1 MTGRQP
7 GKGGSMEKLI
17 VNGGKPLHGSVE
29 IGGAK
34 NAAVAIIP
42 ATLMADGPCVLEN
55 VPVISD
61 VAVLMEIM
69 QEMGAEI
76 HAMSTHSY
84 VIDARSIGSC
94 DIMDENARRMRA
106 SYYFLG
112 VGLTRFGKA
121 SVALP
126 GGCDLGERPI
136 DQHLKAF
143 EALGATTRLENGMV
157 YVDAGNG
164 LKGAHIF
171 FDIVSVGATINAML
185 AAVKAE
191 GKTILEN
198 VAKEPHIVDVAN
210 FLNIM
215 GADIRGAGTDVIKI
229 RGVSRLRGA
238 QYSIIPDQIEAG
250 TFIAAAVA
258 TGGMVTVKNITPKHL
273 ETIISRMRE
282 VGGEIVVNEESLTVT
297 RRGVLCAT
305 NIRTMPHPGFPTDM
319 VPQFSVLLSLAEG
332 TSIITEGIW
341 SNRFR
346 YSDELRRMGAAFT
359 VDGKVAV
366 IGGVDKLEGASVMS
380 TDLRAGAAMVIAGLC
395 ASGTTEV
402 GGVEYIDRGY
412 EDFVGKLRGLG
423 ADIRRVTVPDKE
435 ENAPAMTG

>member
-1 MTGRQP
+1 MD
-7 GKGGSMEKLI
+7 KLI
-17 VNGGKPLHGSVE
+17 VTGGRPLTGTVD

-42 ATLMADGPCVLEN
+42 ATLIADGPCVLEN
-55 VPVISD
+55 VPSISD
-61 VAVLMEIM
+61 VDVLMEIM
-69 QEMGAEI
+69 RDLGADI
-76 HAMSTHSY
+76 NYMSSHSC
-84 VIDARSIGSC
+84 VLDARGITKC
-94 DIMDENARRMRA
+94 EVVNENARKMRA
-106 SYYFLG
+106 SYYLLG
-112 VGLTRFGKA
+112 AGLSRFGHTC
-121 SVALP
+121 VALP

-143 EALGATTRLENGMV
+143 EELGATVYVDNEEAVV
-157 YVDAGNG
+157 YVDAPHG

-191 GKTILEN
+191 GKTVLEN

-210 FLNIM
+210 FLNKM

-229 RGVSRLRGA
+229 RGVSKLRGA
-238 QYSIIPDQIEAG
+238 QYSIVPDQIEAG

-258 TGGMVTVKNITPKHL
+258 TAGRVKVNNIIPKHL

-282 VGGEIVVNEESLTVT
+282 VGGEILVDEESLTVS
-297 RRGVLCAT
+297 RRSVLCAT
-305 NIRTMPHPGFPTDM
+305 DVRTMPHPGFPTDM
-319 VPQFSVLLSLAEG
+319 VPQFSVLMCMAEG
-332 TSIITEGIW
+332 TSTIREGIW

-346 YSDELRRMGAAFT
+346 YADELIRMGADFD
-359 VDGKVAV
+359 VDGRLAT
-366 IGGVDKLEGASVMS
+366 IRGVEKLTAAEVMS

-402 GGVEYIDRGY
+402 HGVEYIDRGY
-412 EDFVGKLRGLG
+412 EDFVSKLRGLG
-423 ADIRRVTVPDKE
+423 ADIERVTLPE
-435 ENAPAMTG
+435 A

>member
-1 MTGRQP
+1 
-7 GKGGSMEKLI
+7 MEKL
-17 VNGGKPLHGSVE
+17 VVTGGRPLQGTVE

-55 VPVISD
+55 VPTISD
-61 VAVLMEIM
+61 VSVLMEIM
-69 QEMGAEI
+69 GDMGAEI
-76 HAMSTHSY
+76 HAMSAHSY
-84 VIDARSIGSC
+84 VIDSR
-94 DIMDENARRMRA
+94 DIKGCEIINENARRMRA

-112 VGLTRFGKA
+112 VGLSKFGKA

-143 EALGATTRLENGMV
+143 EALGATAVVEDGV
-157 YVDAGNG
+157 VHVDAGPG

-191 GKTILEN
+191 GRTVLEN

-210 FLNIM
+210 FLNMM

-238 QYSIIPDQIEAG
+238 QYFIIPDQIEAG
-250 TFIAAAVA
+250 TFIAAAIA
-258 TGGMVTVKNITPKHL
+258 TGGNVTVDNITPKHL

-282 VGGEIVVNEESLTVT
+282 VGGEISVDEESLTVS
-297 RRGVLCAT
+297 RKGVLCAT
-305 NIRTMPHPGFPTDM
+305 NVRTMPHPGFPTDM
-319 VPQFSVLLSLAEG
+319 VPQFSVLLSMAEG
-332 TSIITEGIW
+332 TSVITEGIW

-346 YSDELRRMGAAFT
+346 YADELGKMGASFS
-359 VDGKVAV
+359 VDGKVAT
-366 IGGVDKLEGASVMS
+366 INGVEKLHAATVMS

-395 ASGTTEV
+395 AEGTTEV
-402 GGVEYIDRGY
+402 YGVEYIDRGY
-412 EDFVGKLRGLG
+412 EDFVGKLGRLG
-423 ADIRRVTVPDKE
+423 ADIRRVTVPDE
-435 ENAPAMTG
+435 VLAASASEV

>member
-1 MTGRQP
+1 
-7 GKGGSMEKLI
+7 MEKLI
-17 VNGGKPLHGSVE
+17 VTGGRPLHGTVD

-61 VAVLMEIM
+61 VSILMDIM
-69 QEMGAEI
+69 QDMGAEV
-76 HAMSTHSY
+76 HAMSSHSY
-84 VIDARSIGSC
+84 VIDSR
-94 DIMDENARRMRA
+94 DIKNCEIQDENARRMRA
-106 SYYFLG
+106 SYYYLG
-112 VGLTRFGKA
+112 VGLSKFGKA

-126 GGCDLGERPI
+126 GGCDLGARPI

-143 EALGATTRLENGMV
+143 EALGAKTDVDQGIV
-157 YVDAGNG
+157 YVDAGSG

-191 GKTILEN
+191 GRTILEN

-210 FLNIM
+210 FLNKM

-229 RGVSRLRGA
+229 RGVSSLKGA

-258 TGGMVTVKNITPKHL
+258 TGGNVKVNNITPKHL

-282 VGGEIVVNEESLTVT
+282 VGAEILVDEDSLTVT
-297 RRGVLCAT
+297 RKSVLCAT
-305 NIRTMPHPGFPTDM
+305 NVRTMPHPGFPTDM
-319 VPQFSVLLSLAEG
+319 VPQFSVLLSMAEG

-346 YSDELRRMGAAFT
+346 YADELRRMGASFT
-359 VDGKVAV
+359 VDGKIAV
-366 IGGVDKLEGASVMS
+366 ISGVERLQAAPVMS

-395 ASGTTEV
+395 AQGTTEV
-402 GGVEYIDRGY
+402 SGVEYIDRGY
-412 EDFVGKLRGLG
+412 EDFVGKLSRLG
-423 ADIRRVTVPDKE
+423 ADVKRIQIPDPVSE
-435 ENAPAMTG
+435 LAAIG

>member
-1 MTGRQP
+1 
-7 GKGGSMEKLI
+7 MEKLI
-17 VNGGKPLHGSVE
+17 VTGGRPLHGIVD

-55 VPVISD
+55 VPDISD
-61 VAVLMEIM
+61 VSILLDIM
-69 QEMGAEI
+69 QDMGAEV
-76 HAMSTHSY
+76 HAMSAHSY
-84 VIDARSIGSC
+84 VIDAR
-94 DIMDENARRMRA
+94 DIKDCEILHEYARRMRA
-106 SYYFLG
+106 SYYYLG
-112 VGLTRFGKA
+112 VGLTKFGKA

-126 GGCDLGERPI
+126 GGCDLGARPI

-143 EALGATTRLENGMV
+143 EALGAKTDVDQGIV
-157 YVDAGNG
+157 YVDAGAG

-191 GKTILEN
+191 GRTVLEN

-210 FLNIM
+210 FLNKM

-229 RGVSRLRGA
+229 RGVKSLRGA
-238 QYSIIPDQIEAG
+238 QYFIIPDQIEAG

-258 TGGMVTVKNITPKHL
+258 TGGNVKVNNITPKHL

-282 VGGEIVVNEESLTVT
+282 VGAEIIVDEESVSVT
-297 RRGVLCAT
+297 RKSVLCAT
-305 NIRTMPHPGFPTDM
+305 NVRTMPHPGFPTDM
-319 VPQFSVLLSLAEG
+319 VPQFSVLLSMAEG

-346 YSDELRRMGAAFT
+346 YADELRRMGASFT
-359 VDGKVAV
+359 VDGKIAV
-366 IGGVDKLEGASVMS
+366 ISGVDRLQAAPVMS

-395 ASGTTEV
+395 AQGTTEV
-402 GGVEYIDRGY
+402 SGVEYIDRGY
-412 EDFVGKLRGLG
+412 EDFVGKLSGLG
-423 ADIRRVTVPDKE
+423 ADIRRIEVPDPVSE
-435 ENAPAMTG
+435 LAAIG